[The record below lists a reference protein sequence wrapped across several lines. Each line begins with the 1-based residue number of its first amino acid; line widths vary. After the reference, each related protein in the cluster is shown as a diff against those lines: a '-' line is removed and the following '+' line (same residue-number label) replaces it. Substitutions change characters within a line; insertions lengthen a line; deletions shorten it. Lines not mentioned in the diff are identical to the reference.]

1 MLIDILLGVVVVYC
15 LYTGFK
21 QGIIQT
27 LFMTLSLLIGFGV
40 ALRLT
45 PFVADLFRAEDGGL
59 SPLMPVI
66 AFLLTFIGTVLLV
79 RLTAKVLEKGLKK
92 VRLNALNQI
101 AGALLLVGIGLF
113 LYSCLIAFADKAFLI
128 SEAAKERSLSYHFLE
143 NIPDKGF
150 NIIRTIFPFFRDM
163 WENLM
168 EMFVVKS

>member
-1 MLIDILLGVVVVYC
+1 
-15 LYTGFK
+15 
-21 QGIIQT
+21 
-27 LFMTLSLLIGFGV
+27 MTLSLIIGFGV
-40 ALRLT
+40 ALKLT
-45 PFVADLFRAEDGGL
+45 PFVADLFRGDDGGL

-128 SEAAKERSLSYHFLE
+128 SEVAKERSFSYHFLE

-150 NIIRTIFPFFRDM
+150 NVIRTIFPFFRDL

-168 EMFVVKS
+168 EVFVVKSSLLFCHKEHKET